1 MSKNTNIAAT
11 VTSTITTRER
21 AEVDAAN
28 TSGRQPVVFVHGLW
42 LLASSWQTWK
52 DLFEANGYAAIAV
65 DWPDDPATV
74 DEGRANPQ
82 AFAKKKVGQIADHV
96 AEVIGSLD
104 RKPIVIGHSFGGLL
118 TQIVAGRG
126 ITAGAVA
133 IDPAPFKGVLPL
145 PMSALRSAF
154 PVLHNPANYNRS
166 VMLTPDQFRYGF
178 TNMLSE
184 EEAAAAYAT
193 YPVPTPGAPL
203 FQAATANLTFGG
215 QTRAN
220 TKHADRG
227 PLLIISG
234 ENDTTV
240 PFAMAHAAYKKQRR
254 NASVTEFVELPGRG
268 HSLIFDSGW
277 TEVAQTA
284 LAFLDKNGLAQQ
296 NRAANGEAT
305 VGGAV

>member
-1 MSKNTNIAAT
+1 MTT
-11 VTSTITTRER
+11 TTTTITPRER
-21 AEVDAAN
+21 AEIDAAN
-28 TSGRQPVVFVHGLW
+28 ASGRQPVLFVHGLW
-42 LLASSWQTWK
+42 LLAGSWNNWK
-52 DLFEANGYAAIAV
+52 DLFEANGYAAVAA

-82 AFAKKKVGQIADHV
+82 TFAHKTVGQVADHV
-96 AEVIGSLD
+96 AEVAAALN

-118 TQIVAGRG
+118 TQIVVGRG
-126 ITAGAVA
+126 LGAGAVA

-145 PMSALRSAF
+145 PFSALRSAF
-154 PVLHNPANYNRS
+154 PVLHNPANYGRS
-166 VMLTPDQFRYGF
+166 IMLTPDQFRYSF

-184 EEAAAAYAT
+184 DEAAADYAT

-203 FQAATANLTFGG
+203 FQAGTANLRFGG
-215 QTRAN
+215 QTRAD
-220 TKHADRG
+220 TKNPERG

-254 NASVTEFVELPGRG
+254 NRHSVTEFIELPGRG
-268 HSLIFDSGW
+268 HSLVFDSGW

-284 LAFLDKNGLAQQ
+284 LAFLAKNGLGADE
-296 NRAANGEAT
+296 NAT
-305 VGGAV
+305 VGGDA